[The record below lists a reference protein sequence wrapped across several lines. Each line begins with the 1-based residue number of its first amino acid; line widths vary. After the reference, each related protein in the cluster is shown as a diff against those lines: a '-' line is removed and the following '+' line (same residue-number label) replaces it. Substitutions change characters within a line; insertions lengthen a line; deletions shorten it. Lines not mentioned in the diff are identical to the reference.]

1 VFDQRSVE
9 ARPDVLVYTTEPFA
23 EPTEITGPVTVIL
36 YAASSAVDCDW
47 TAKLV
52 EVGPCGC
59 ARNLTDGILR
69 ARYRTS
75 MREATL
81 LTPGQVERY
90 EIDLWSTS
98 ILLPAGHSLRLE
110 IASSNF
116 PRFDRN
122 LQTGGIQATTPL
134 SDAVVAHQ
142 TVFHDPEHPSR
153 LIVQIVPR

>member
-1 VFDQRSVE
+1 
-9 ARPDVLVYTTEPFA
+9 VLVYTGEPFA
-23 EPTEITGPVTVIL
+23 APTEISGPVTVIL

-59 ARNLTDGILR
+59 ARNLTDGIIR
-69 ARYRTS
+69 ARYRDS
-75 MREATL
+75 MREARP
-81 LTPGQVERY
+81 LTPGEVARY

-98 ILLPAGHSLRLE
+98 TLLPAGHALRLE

-122 LQTGGIQATTPL
+122 LQTGGEQAGAAL
-134 SDAVVAHQ
+134 ADAVVAHQ
-142 TVFHDPEHPSR
+142 TVFHDSDYPSR